1 MAGILMSGMLAI
13 TDRRMADATEAE
25 LVNAVRNGANN
36 LRFDPGDGVNDYEF
50 ELESDFSFY
59 VGGVTR
65 CV

>member
-1 MAGILMSGMLAI
+1 MSGMLAI

-25 LVNAVRNGANN
+25 LVNCGQNGANN

-59 VGGVTR
+59 VGG
-65 CV
+65 